1 MHRIVLARFE
11 RLSHEGERDAT
22 LSSERSNRCETLLNI
37 TCAEMNRII
46 DEHHADIAETARR
59 LLLQAAERQE
69 EVRRRMDGLHPG
81 DAIRADSVK
90 AIEFAHDSQRPLAVA
105 S

>member
-11 RLSHEGERDAT
+11 HLSLEAERDAA
-22 LSSERSNRCETLLNI
+22 LSERSNRCETLLNI

-59 LLLQAAERQE
+59 LFLQAAERQE